1 MEAPFDGLLTREKS
15 PIYFEAYGESSVL
28 QNPRAFSSIRVVP
41 NSLVSLSTRHITETT
56 LLKVHND
63 ILFNMD
69 NQKVTLLVLL
79 DLSSAFMKYFSV
91 VLR

>member
-1 MEAPFDGLLTREKS
+1 MYYKTQEHLAQSELYQTLQSGYRARHRTEK
-15 PIYFEAYGESSVL
+15 A
-28 QNPRAFSSIRVVP
+28 
-41 NSLVSLSTRHITETT
+41 

>member
-1 MEAPFDGLLTREKS
+1 MYYKTQEHLAQSELYQT
-15 PIYFEAYGESSVL
+15 L
-28 QNPRAFSSIRVVP
+28 QSGYRARY
-41 NSLVSLSTRHITETT
+41 RTETT

-63 ILFNMD
+63 ILLNMD